1 MLGGK
6 EMNNIKEKLK
16 ELTNR
21 SDDEVTII
29 DEILNNHFIVGRNN
43 KEKIVADFKEKLN
56 LTDEEADN
64 LYNQCSEIIVKGIF
78 KRK

>member
-1 MLGGK
+1 
-6 EMNNIKEKLK
+6 MNNIKEKLK

-21 SDDEVTII
+21 NDEEITII
-29 DEILNNHFIVGRNN
+29 DDVLNNHFVIGKNN
-43 KEKIVADFKEKLN
+43 KEKIIADFQERLGIN
-56 LTDEEADN
+56 YEEADN